1 MKRLWIWSGTVVL
14 LLGLAAGALWLRA
27 PNGWEPPR
35 WLGFLAQ
42 PAKGTQV
49 DAGLFCKEHGVP
61 EKFCTLC
68 HEELKSKLVACSEH
82 GLPEEICTIC
92 HPEVAAKYGLAALCK
107 QHGLPEHFC
116 TLCNPALRGDEVKS
130 DWCPKHLVPQ
140 SLCTR
145 CNPELEKSLALCVKH
160 GVPDALCTLCRPEL
174 VGSLPTCSRHK
185 LPLAYCKSA
194 ECQLL
199 LQATVAK
206 GGKATLPLVRMASP
220 DIAAK
225 AGIEAAPAQSGSVS
239 PTLKANGEVAYDET
253 KLARVRARVA
263 GVLLE
268 VLAKE
273 GDAVEQGQTLAVIDS
288 AELGE
293 AKADYLASAPMVDLW
308 TKTLERNKGLS
319 DKGVG
324 AAKNVFEAEAE
335 LHLAQAHKL
344 KSKQKLRNW
353 GLDDKQIEH
362 LGDEKEAERNRHRI
376 AAPLQGSVVRRKAVL
391 GEAVEPTFELFTVAD
406 LSNVWVSFNVYEKD
420 LRRVAVGQPVIF
432 HVPDLEPAEFTGKV
446 LWIDTEVNDRTR
458 TVRVRA
464 QFGNAEGLLR
474 ANMFGSGEIQIGKPR
489 TSLLVPKDAVQWEG
503 TSSVVFVRRK
513 VDEFEPRRVIA
524 GEEVGKLLELAW
536 ADLKPGEEVVTTGSF
551 LLKTEIQ
558 KGSIGAGCC
567 GE

>member
-1 MKRLWIWSGTVVL
+1 MKRLLIWSGTAVL
-14 LLGLAAGALWLRA
+14 LLGLAAGALWLAARS
-27 PNGWEPPR
+27 GWKPPG

-42 PAKGTQV
+42 PAKGAQV

-68 HEELKSKLVACSEH
+68 HEELKSKLIVCSEH

-92 HPEVAAKYGLAALCK
+92 HPEVATKYGITALCK
-107 QHGLPEHFC
+107 RHGLPERFC

-145 CNPELEKSLALCVKH
+145 CIPEREQSLTLCAKH
-160 GVPDALCTLCRPEL
+160 AIPEALCTLCRPEL
-174 VGSLPTCSRHK
+174 MASLPTCSRHK

-194 ECQLL
+194 ECQVL
-199 LQATVAK
+199 LQAAVAQ
-206 GGKATLPLVRMASP
+206 GGKTTLPLVHLASP

-225 AGIEAAPAQSGSVS
+225 AGFEAAPVQSGNVS

-268 VLAKE
+268 VLVRE
-273 GDAVEQGQTLAVIDS
+273 GDVVEQGQTLAVIDS

-293 AKADYLASAPMVDLW
+293 AKADYLASTPMVELW

-319 DKGVG
+319 EKGVG
-324 AAKNVFEAEAE
+324 ASKNVLEAEAE
-335 LHLAQAHKL
+335 LRLSQAHLL
-344 KSKQKLRNW
+344 KAKQKLRNW
-353 GLDDKQIEH
+353 GLNDHQIEQ
-362 LGDEKEAERNRHRI
+362 LGEEQEAERNRQRMM
-376 AAPLQGSVVRRKAVL
+376 APLKGSIVRRKAVL
-391 GEAVEPTFELFTVAD
+391 GEAVEPTSELFTVAD
-406 LSNVWVSFNVYEKD
+406 LSSVWVSFNVYEKD
-420 LRRVAVGQPVIF
+420 LRRVVVGQPVVF
-432 HVPDLEPAEFTGKV
+432 HVPDLEPAEFSGKV

-458 TVRVRA
+458 TVQVRA
-464 QFGNAEGLLR
+464 QVGNAEGLLR
-474 ANMFGSGEIQIGKPR
+474 ANMFGSGEIQLGKPR

-503 TSSVVFVRRK
+503 ASFVVFVRK
-513 VDEFEPRRVIA
+513 KLDEFEPRRVIV

-536 ADLKPGEEVVTTGSF
+536 ADLTPGEEVVTTGSF